1 MNLVKKPI
9 KPMKKINNYILL
21 LAVLFVC
28 PSVFG
33 QNNAKESLESGT
45 LSSQFNYMINN
56 SNRYMDF
63 KVIKMAWL
71 EKYSSNVS
79 DSLNLLRN
87 EILGAQNRLLV
98 QVNEIEVLN
107 TQLKNLS
114 DDLTSIENEKNS
126 IELLGLQIDKNK
138 YINTLWTLLAVLII
152 LLIVFIFR
160 FRRSNLLTLESK
172 NLLAEIREEFDGYRK
187 RALEKEQ
194 KLGREL
200 QNELN
205 KTKRF

>member
-1 MNLVKKPI
+1 
-9 KPMKKINNYILL
+9 MKKINNYILL

>member
-1 MNLVKKPI
+1 
-9 KPMKKINNYILL
+9 
-21 LAVLFVC
+21 
-28 PSVFG
+28 
-33 QNNAKESLESGT
+33 
-45 LSSQFNYMINN
+45 
-56 SNRYMDF
+56 MDF